1 MWLEPTQSVAQKEQL
16 VGRRQT
22 RLAKH
27 EALLD
32 LDLSQSCRFDL
43 YF

>member
-1 MWLEPTQSVAQKEQL
+1 MWLKLTQSVAQKEQL
-16 VGRRQT
+16 VGTRQN

-32 LDLSQSCRFDL
+32 LVLSQSCRFDL